1 MKQHPNR
8 LRALCG
14 VLFVLAA
21 TPAFAQQVV
30 RVDVPFE
37 FVTANVTL
45 PAGSYTV
52 VDRNQILTITDA
64 SGKHAVAL
72 VAQRFHPDTPTRQA
86 MLVFHRYGPRYFL
99 AEVVAADAT
108 TSDVAMSAAEKRVMK
123 ELRAV
128 SADRS
133 STAPQVVRV
142 AAAE

>member
-14 VLFVLAA
+14 LLFALAA

-37 FVTANVTL
+37 FGTAKVTL

-52 VDRNQILTITDA
+52 VDRNQIITITDG
-64 SGKHAVAL
+64 SGKHAVAV
-72 VAQRFHPDTPTRQA
+72 VAQRFHPDTATGKA

-99 AEVVAADAT
+99 ARVVAADDT
-108 TSDVAMSAAEKRVMK
+108 TSDLTMSTAEKRVIQ
-123 ELRAV
+123 ELRDVRAARNTV
-128 SADRS
+128 
-133 STAPQVVRV
+133 PQVVRV
-142 AAAE
+142 AAAER